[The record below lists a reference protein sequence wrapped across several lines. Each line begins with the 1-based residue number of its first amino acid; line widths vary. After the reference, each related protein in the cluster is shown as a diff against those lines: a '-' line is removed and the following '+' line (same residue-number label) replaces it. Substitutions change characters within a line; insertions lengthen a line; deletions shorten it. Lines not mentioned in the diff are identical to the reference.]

1 MRCVIAGGGTGG
13 HLFPGLAIAQAFVE
27 RERGNEVLFVGT
39 ERGIESRVLAGG
51 PFPLKTI
58 EVTPFKGGT
67 VMAKLKTLV
76 TLPRAIY
83 QAISILRKF
92 RPQVV
97 VGVGGYASGPALL
110 GAYLVGIKRAIHEQN
125 VVPGMTNRMLKALS
139 QRIFVSFEETRD
151 YFPKEKTWVTGMPV
165 RAELLASLAKVQEK
179 KRAAQRKSWFT
190 VLVFGGSAGA
200 HRINRAM
207 MEALESLE
215 GIKPSLRIIH
225 QTGREDV
232 EFVSQ
237 GYRDKGFEA
246 LVRPFFEDMASCYEA
261 ADLVIC
267 RAGASTIAELSICGK
282 AAILIPYPYAAH
294 QHQLLNARKL
304 MERGAAQMIED
315 GALNGPLLAG
325 EILRLHGHPEER
337 ERMEQ
342 AIQGMARPRAAQ
354 EIVDHCYALVQGKK
368 SVRFEV

>member
-27 RERGNEVLFVGT
+27 RERENEVLFVGT
-39 ERGIESRVLAGG
+39 ERGIERRVLAGG

-67 VMAKLKTLV
+67 LMAKLKTLV
-76 TLPRAIY
+76 ILPRAIY

-151 YFPKEKTWVTGMPV
+151 YFPREKTWVTGLPV

-179 KRAAQRKSWFT
+179 KRAAQKKSWFT

-200 HRINRAM
+200 HHINRAM

-225 QTGREDV
+225 QTGREDL
-232 EFVSQ
+232 EAVSQ

-246 LVRPFFEDMASCYEA
+246 VVRPFFEDMASCYEA
-261 ADLVIC
+261 SDLVIC

-282 AAILIPYPYAAH
+282 AAILIPYPHAAH

-337 ERMEQ
+337 ERMEEV
-342 AIQGMARPRAAQ
+342 IQSMARPKAAQ
-354 EIVDHCYALVQGKK
+354 EIVDHCYALVEGKDR
-368 SVRFEV
+368 VRFEV